1 MDINSLL
8 SPDSNPQSGRSTP
21 GNGSMSANNASAAA
35 SRPPNKPLR
44 KGRTTSARPAMTSSP
59 LAHHVYAPSQLN
71 DPSPPATSSPNAGP
85 STGGGNGTPPA
96 VDLPPSRQASTP
108 GMDTLADLASMQH
121 HQPQRSNSSI
131 LRGTESYE
139 SQLSPSTMYPH
150 VNPISHNTP
159 TPRTSFDIAMSE
171 GPREGAARRNYA
183 DTSLRPDA
191 QRMAT
196 ELFTQIQDNPH
207 IYEAHVN
214 FIRLLHEGFV
224 NHVYPPN
231 NPEIHGDP
239 RKYDLLRDMRTARE
253 EMDKLF
259 AMGEDLWAE
268 WIQDESMLAQSVEER
283 IAVMELCQRSIE
295 EEYGSTKLWAIYGEW
310 VLYLYNS
317 ANGDTGSNQWSEE
330 DKLVGREVFTWQSVL
345 DVWQRGAEA
354 TRWRIHD
361 SHLVWDR
368 FLDLQVQ
375 DLSRRPSQERA
386 SQVKSFFDVRLQTPH
401 ATWDQTFQAFSG
413 FVSTYYNANYEEIMA
428 DTAGRLATPI
438 KEKYNAREHLEIK
451 LRNAVDA
458 GEFGLEWAA
467 YSEYIE
473 WEVSRHRRKR
483 QSNFDL
489 VNAIYQRAV
498 LRFPTDSNLWE
509 DYVMFLIDQNTHGN
523 ARATTISTLERAT
536 RHCPCSGTLW
546 SQYLLSSEREGQSF
560 QKIADIKHKATST
573 GLLDAGGMEEV
584 LKVHTAWCS
593 YLRRRAFLSDATD
606 EDLDVAEVGIRSAI
620 ESVQELGEKKYGRSY
635 QGDPLFRLERIYIR
649 YLSESGSWDSARET
663 FKGLVGRRG
672 NSYEFWLTYYHWELI
687 SWSKFVQ
694 GEATADAARRTPNPS
709 FATAVLKQAI
719 KRTDLDWPEKIMQVY
734 VAHCED
740 YEDSDELQQAILE
753 TRKAMKAINAR
764 REKEAREAAALQ
776 QQQAAAADLASQAE
790 KRKREDDTGVN
801 GFPSSKKARAEE
813 PAPAPAPTAAQP
825 EPVALRRD
833 RENATVV
840 VKNLPHHIA
849 EHRVRQFFRHCGT
862 INGLKMLPGDDG
874 NSETAI
880 IEFETREEALVAQT
894 RDQKLLDDNAIE
906 VHLGS
911 GSTLFVTNFP
921 STADESY
928 IRNLFDEYG
937 EILDIRFPSLKYN
950 THRRFCYVQFKS
962 SGDAHNATKLNGTR
976 VGSDL
981 NLVVKI
987 SDPSRREDR
996 HGPVYEGREI
1006 HISNIDWKANEGDLK
1021 EVFQKYGT
1029 IETVRIPR
1037 KVDGGSKGFGYI
1049 VFSTK
1054 EEAEAAV
1061 AMHEQ
1066 EFRSRPL
1073 QVKIS
1078 TPQGAKRTATTIVN
1092 RVRASQSPAAEVNGT
1107 KAPSVEPEG
1116 TAKERSARTL
1126 GLMNIPDTVNDARI
1140 RALVER
1146 YGPLVKIVLRPDH
1159 QGAIVEFADVN
1170 HAGKASLELEGQE
1183 IAPGRRL
1190 HVGTVSEM
1198 LKQSAEK
1205 KAGPG
1210 QATKSKEKA
1219 TFLQPTGPIKRP
1231 VQPGQRGG
1239 RRGGLGVK
1247 RVSIPSTASQG
1258 GSTKAEEGAK
1268 SATTMT
1274 TTNVTTESSAHP
1286 VGAFG
1291 LTISSIVVP
1300 KWVSY
1305 HSEKFHYSYG
1315 LHRRCSSLTN
1325 VCESFP
1331 QSEDCHGEDRY
1342 FCSMWRTVGF
1352 LMSFAVVLEGMSVV
1366 SYLIVLSGGKR
1377 LRESGWKVL
1386 SLLIILSALV
1396 QAASMSIVAYL
1407 FDNEDRF
1414 FVGWRLG
1421 DSWIYCTVSWCIR
1434 SDPLNDGPDLSE

>member
-8 SPDSNPQSGRSTP
+8 SPDSNPQSGRSNP
-21 GNGSMSANNASAAA
+21 GNGSMSANNASAAT

-71 DPSPPATSSPNAGP
+71 DPSPPATSSPSAGP
-85 STGGGNGTPPA
+85 NMGGGNGTPPSA
-96 VDLPPSRQASTP
+96 DLPPSRQPSTP

-121 HQPQRSNSSI
+121 HQPQRSNTSI

-171 GPREGAARRNYA
+171 GPREGTARRNYA
-183 DTSLRPDA
+183 DTSLRPEA
-191 QRMAT
+191 RRMAT
-196 ELFTQIQDNPH
+196 ELFAQIQDNPH

-231 NPEIHGDP
+231 NPDIHGDP

-268 WIQDESMLAQSVEER
+268 WIQDESMLAQSVDER

-295 EEYGSTKLWAIYGEW
+295 EEYGSTKLWTIYGEW

-317 ANGDTGSNQWSEE
+317 AHGDAGSNHWTEE

-386 SQVKSFFDVRLQTPH
+386 SQVKGWFDARLQTPH
-401 ATWDQTFQAFSG
+401 ATWDQTFQAFSQ

-438 KEKYNAREHLEIK
+438 KDKYNAREHLEIK

-458 GEFGLEWAA
+458 GEFGLEYEA

-483 QSNFDL
+483 QSNFEL

-498 LRFPTDSNLWE
+498 LRFPTDANLWE

-523 ARATTISTLERAT
+523 ANATAIPTLDRAT
-536 RHCPCSGTLW
+536 RHCPCSGSLW

-694 GEATADAARRTPNPS
+694 GEATVDAARRTPNPS

-719 KRTDLDWPEKIMQVY
+719 KRADLDWPEKIMHVY

-740 YEDSDELQQAILE
+740 YEDSDELQQAVLE
-753 TRKAMKAINAR
+753 TRKAMKAVNAR
-764 REKEAREAAALQ
+764 REKEAREATALQ
-776 QQQAAAADLASQAE
+776 HQQQAAAELSSQAE
-790 KRKREDDTGVN
+790 KRKRGDDSGVN

-813 PAPAPAPTAAQP
+813 PAPAIAPAPGAHPLGQLP

-840 VKNLPHHIA
+840 VKNLPHHIT
-849 EHRVRQFFRHCGT
+849 EHRVRQFFRHCGK

-921 STADESY
+921 SIADESY
-928 IRNLFDEYG
+928 IRNLFREYG
-937 EILDIRFPSLKYN
+937 EIVDIRFPSLKYN
-950 THRRFCYVQFKS
+950 THRRFCYVQFKF
-962 SGDAHNATKLNGTR
+962 SGDAHNATKLNGNR
-976 VGSDL
+976 VENDL

-987 SDPSRREDR
+987 SDPTRKEDR
-996 HGPVYEGREI
+996 HGPVHEGREI
-1006 HISNIDWKANEGDLK
+1006 HISNIDWKANEDDLK
-1021 EVFQKYGT
+1021 EAFNKYGT

-1054 EEAEAAV
+1054 EEAEAAL

-1073 QVKIS
+1073 QVRIS

-1092 RVRASQSPAAEVNGT
+1092 RVQSPAAEANGT

-1116 TAKERSARTL
+1116 AAKERSARTL
-1126 GLMNIPDTVNDARI
+1126 GLMNVPDTVNDARI
-1140 RALVER
+1140 RALAEP
-1146 YGPLVKIVLRPDH
+1146 YGPLIKIVLRPDH
-1159 QGAIVEFADVN
+1159 QGAIIEFADVN
-1170 HAGKASLELEGQE
+1170 HAGKASLGLEGQE
-1183 IAPGRRL
+1183 IAPGRKL

-1205 KAGPG
+1205 KSGPVP
-1210 QATKSKEKA
+1210 ASKSKDKA

-1247 RVSIPSTASQG
+1247 RVSISSTASQG

-1268 SATTMT
+1268 SATTTT
-1274 TTNVTTESSAHP
+1274 TTNVTTESRAD
-1286 VGAFG
+1286 
-1291 LTISSIVVP
+1291 
-1300 KWVSY
+1300 
-1305 HSEKFHYSYG
+1305 SEKTRKSNDDF
-1315 LHRRCSSLTN
+1315 RAMIQRN
-1325 VCESFP
+1325 R
-1331 QSEDCHGEDRY
+1331 GE
-1342 FCSMWRTVGF
+1342 
-1352 LMSFAVVLEGMSVV
+1352 
-1366 SYLIVLSGGKR
+1366 
-1377 LRESGWKVL
+1377 
-1386 SLLIILSALV
+1386 
-1396 QAASMSIVAYL
+1396 
-1407 FDNEDRF
+1407 
-1414 FVGWRLG
+1414 
-1421 DSWIYCTVSWCIR
+1421 
-1434 SDPLNDGPDLSE
+1434 